1 MKIKRE
7 KRAIWV
13 ICVVVAL
20 LLTVIPFSISAV
32 LYETTFHRRLL
43 ILQSMYPWDHCSKES
58 MILLRRSIW
67 MSLLQMNLQIYRR
80 VLNLH

>member
-7 KRAIWV
+7 KGAIWV

-32 LYETTFHRRLL
+32 LYETTFGRYETEEPYLG
-43 ILQSMYPWDHCSKES
+43 
-58 MILLRRSIW
+58 
-67 MSLLQMNLQIYRR
+67 
-80 VLNLH
+80 V